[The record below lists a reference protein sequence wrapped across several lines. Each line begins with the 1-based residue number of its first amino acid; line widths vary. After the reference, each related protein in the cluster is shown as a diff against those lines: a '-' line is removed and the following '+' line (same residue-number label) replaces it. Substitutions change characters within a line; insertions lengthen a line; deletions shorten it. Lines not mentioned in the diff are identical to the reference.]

1 MDQIFWAI
9 IKTARPQ
16 RWVRN
21 LSLFAA
27 LTFSGQLFEPV
38 LFWRV
43 AAAAAIFSLV
53 SSTVYFFNDLI
64 DAPLDRKHPF
74 KMKRPIA
81 SGALQAPVAVFLTTV
96 GFFIS
101 LVLALKLSYFFFV
114 ACLAYFIL
122 QAAYSLKLKHVEI
135 IDLLVIA
142 TGFILRAYSGALVID
157 GHISVWFLLCVIAVS
172 MLLAVGKRRAELSLL
187 AERASEV
194 RATLGGY
201 PEHLMD
207 VWVGMFGTMTILSYI
222 LFTFQQQ
229 FDEPSRRLI
238 PLLLFLPRA
247 LTVQKWLM
255 ITIPVVIYGVMRYL
269 QLIYKKGQGEA
280 PERVLLTDTP
290 LLTSVIVW
298 GFLAITVLYVIG

>member
-1 MDQIFWAI
+1 MDKVFWAV

-43 AAAAAIFSLV
+43 VAAAAIFSLV

-81 SGALQAPVAVFLTTV
+81 SGALQAPLAVFLTTV
-96 GFFIS
+96 GFFLS

-157 GHISVWFLLCVIAVS
+157 SHISVWFLLCVIAVS

-187 AERASEV
+187 AEKASEV

-280 PERVLLTDTP
+280 PERVLLTDVP
-290 LLTSVIVW
+290 LLTSVVVW
-298 GFLAITVLYVIG
+298 GLLAVTVLYVIG

>member
-229 FDEPSRRLI
+229 FDEPSRQLI

>member
-1 MDQIFWAI
+1 MDKVFWAV

-27 LTFSGQLFEPV
+27 LTFSGQLFDPV

-81 SGALQAPVAVFLTTV
+81 SGALQAPIAVFLTTI
-96 GFFIS
+96 GLFIS
-101 LVLALKLSYFFFV
+101 LVLAIKLSYFFFL
-114 ACLAYFIL
+114 ACLVYFVL

-157 GHISVWFLLCVIAVS
+157 GHISVWFLLCVITVS
-172 MLLAVGKRRAELSLL
+172 MLLAVGKRRAELTLL
-187 AERASEV
+187 SEKAIEV

-201 PEHLMD
+201 PEHLLD
-207 VWVGMFGTMTILSYI
+207 IWVGMFGTMTILSYV

-229 FDEPSRRLI
+229 FDEPSYRLI
-238 PLLLFLPRA
+238 PLLLILPRA

-269 QLIYKKGQGEA
+269 QLIYKKGQGEV
-280 PERVLLTDTP
+280 PERVLLTDAP
-290 LLTSVIVW
+290 LLISVVMW
-298 GFLAITVLYVIG
+298 GFLSVVVLYVIG

>member
-1 MDQIFWAI
+1 MDQVFWAVV
-9 IKTARPQ
+9 KTARPQ

-64 DAPLDRKHPF
+64 DAPLDRKHPY

-101 LVLALKLSYFFFV
+101 LILALKLSYFFFV
-114 ACLAYFIL
+114 ACLAYFVL

-187 AERASEV
+187 AEKASEV

-238 PLLLFLPRA
+238 PLLLFLPKA

-280 PERVLLTDTP
+280 PERVLLTDAP
-290 LLTSVIVW
+290 LLTSVIIW
-298 GFLAITVLYVIG
+298 GFLAVTVLYVIG

>member
-1 MDQIFWAI
+1 MDQIFRAV

-187 AERASEV
+187 AEKASEV

-280 PERVLLTDTP
+280 PERVLLTDAP

-298 GFLAITVLYVIG
+298 GFLAVTVLYVIG

>member
-229 FDEPSRRLI
+229 F
-238 PLLLFLPRA
+238 
-247 LTVQKWLM
+247 
-255 ITIPVVIYGVMRYL
+255 
-269 QLIYKKGQGEA
+269 
-280 PERVLLTDTP
+280 
-290 LLTSVIVW
+290 
-298 GFLAITVLYVIG
+298 

>member
-1 MDQIFWAI
+1 MDKVFWAVV
-9 IKTARPQ
+9 KTARPQ

-27 LTFSGQLFEPV
+27 LIFSGQLFEPV

-64 DAPLDRKHPF
+64 DAPLDRRHPF

-81 SGALQAPVAVFLTTV
+81 SGALSAPAAVFLATV

-101 LVLALKLSYFFFV
+101 LILALKLSYFFFV

-122 QAAYSLKLKHVEI
+122 QAAYSLKLKHIEI

-187 AERASEV
+187 AEKASEV

-269 QLIYKKGQGEA
+269 QLIYKKNQGEA
-280 PERVLLTDTP
+280 PERVLLTDAP

-298 GFLAITVLYVIG
+298 GFLAVAVLYVIG

>member
-290 LLTSVIVW
+290 LLTSVLVW
-298 GFLAITVLYVIG
+298 GFLAVTVLYVIG

>member
-1 MDQIFWAI
+1 MDKVFWAV

-43 AAAAAIFSLV
+43 VAAAAIFSLV

-64 DAPLDRKHPF
+64 DAPFDRKHPF

-81 SGALQAPVAVFLTTV
+81 SGALQAPLAVFLTTV
-96 GFFIS
+96 GFFLS

-187 AERASEV
+187 AEKASEV

-280 PERVLLTDTP
+280 PERVLLTDVP
-290 LLTSVIVW
+290 LLTSVVVW
-298 GFLAITVLYVIG
+298 GLLAVTVLYVIG